1 MVRTALR
8 QNSSTKCVEQLGSP
22 GADLA
27 KTDNTDRFALDLPA
41 DKTGLVLS
49 FTAAVFHTA
58 EIPGKRKR
66 RADDQLGNCLV
77 GVTGSIADGD
87 ILLLGSIQTNMIHTG
102 KSNINKLELVTLAQ
116 DIGRHRHIGKDHSVC
131 ILGFF
136 DQFGGIGGFGIIHKH
151 MALCFKRCF
160 AGGKLFGGDAK
171 GFHDYDFA
179 HNKNLLSMQLND
191 DGFVWGKSC
200 KMSIAEKERNVI
212 SRICFLIHGFVL
224 ICKNDE

>member
-1 MVRTALR
+1 MQNNNVRAAEQFFLRDLLDVFCNAVMVRTALR
-8 QNSSTKCVEQLGSP
+8 QNSSTKCVEQLSGS

-58 EIPGKRKR
+58 EIPGKRKS

-77 GVTGSIADGD
+77 GVTGSVADGD

-116 DIGRHRHIGKDHSVC
+116 DIGRHRHIGKDHGVC

-151 MALCFKRCF
+151 MTLCFKRCL
-160 AGGKLFGGDAK
+160 AGGEFFGRDAER
-171 GFHDYDFA
+171 FH
-179 HNKNLLSMQLND
+179 NND
-191 DGFVWGKSC
+191 LTHEN
-200 KMSIAEKERNVI
+200 ALHYR
-212 SRICFLIHGFVL
+212 
-224 ICKNDE
+224 